1 MFKFRSATNFEALA
15 LPGTSARLFDVKKA
29 IVKAKKLDRVTN
41 QLEFDLS
48 VKNASTKEEYTD
60 DTMLLPRG
68 TRVIVQ
74 RLPAAKG
81 HGLLSRIARDDYN
94 GNNHV
99 AYGNKTAAKNGFYEF
114 TSREED
120 EEDEF
125 EDAAAD
131 EMAALKAVTDQAMY
145 NTTSTSRQTAKPW
158 TSTASTSATVPP
170 RGPPS
175 NNNFHTHNHKTRP
188 NADPELAKQERLL
201 QQQQQPKKR
210 PTGIPRT
217 FLNSTSSSTT
227 AENNDATKE
236 EESAL
241 SRLQPIGFQALMGG
255 KNSNNFNPNNTHD
268 LEYALKVT
276 STIIPDHLQ
285 CAICKSVAKQAMLL
299 PWDLEG
305 RTTCESCIR
314 DSLTQNGFVC
324 PLTHQMGVSPDEL
337 LPNHGLRKAAELF
350 IAQVRE
356 DMDTV
361 IQQQQKEQEE
371 QEQKIKKE
379 SEDNVLEEE
388 TSSILTKK
396 SNKKLKQEE
405 EVGIENDPFG
415 EDEFGGDVFDVV
427 EEEKPPVE
435 EVKEVEDTKV
445 EIPNIIVKEEPTID
459 DAPANI
465 PKSKD
470 EEAEVKNTNE
480 TVPQK
485 ISNFNNNNNNKFDS
499 FPKQQQQQQKQSRGP
514 PQGYMI
520 GPATT
525 HNENSNEHNSRRGGA
540 YSRGGGRNYMG
551 HRAGRGAG
559 SNRNRGGGRGYNNDN
574 SNNRFT
580 SESQQSKNHQHHRP
594 SVRTYSNSQQQH
606 QQDQWDGQK
615 HRSINGN
622 DKKNHSVVDNVNK
635 KRTHEESFDADNSK
649 DDRPHQRHF
658 NPRNNH
664 RGSNNHGQDSYT
676 RGDSYRRQPN
686 NNHANSFNQRG
697 SRGNGQDRF
706 RNHNFRGRGRNYGG
720 YRDGNDYS
728 RGRY

>member
-1 MFKFRSATNFEALA
+1 M
-15 LPGTSARLFDVKKA
+15 
-29 IVKAKKLDRVTN
+29 
-41 QLEFDLS
+41 EFDLS

-81 HGLLSRIARDDYN
+81 HGLLSRIARDDFN

-145 NTTSTSRQTAKPW
+145 NTTTSTSRQTTKPW
-158 TSTASTSATVPP
+158 TGTTGTSITVPP
-170 RGPPS
+170 RGPSS
-175 NNNFHTHNHKTRP
+175 NNNNKFHTHNHNKARP

-217 FLNSTSSSTT
+217 FLNSTSSNTTT
-227 AENNDATKE
+227 AENNDTTKE

-255 KNSNNFNPNNTHD
+255 KNSNNFNSNNTHD

-305 RTTCESCIR
+305 HTTCESCIR

-350 IAQVRE
+350 IAQVME

-361 IQQQQKEQEE
+361 IQQQQRELKEQEE
-371 QEQKIKKE
+371 KIKKDI
-379 SEDNVLEEE
+379 EDNVLEEE
-388 TSSILTKK
+388 TSSIVTKK
-396 SNKKLKQEE
+396 SNKKLKQDEE
-405 EVGIENDPFG
+405 LGKENDLNG
-415 EDEFGGDVFDVV
+415 EDEFGGDVFDVA
-427 EEEKPPVE
+427 EEEKPPE
-435 EVKEVEDTKV
+435 EVKEEVEDTKV
-445 EIPNIIVKEEPTID
+445 EIQKVIVKKEEPTID
-459 DAPANI
+459 DAPTNV
-465 PKSKD
+465 PKPKD
-470 EEAEVKNTNE
+470 EDTEVKNTNE

-485 ISNFNNNNNNKFDS
+485 IPNFNNNNNNKFDS
-499 FPKQQQQQQKQSRGP
+499 FPKQQQKQEKQSRGP

-525 HNENSNEHNSRRGGA
+525 NNENAHDNSNRRGGA
-540 YSRGGGRNYMG
+540 HSRGGGRNYMG
-551 HRAGRGAG
+551 NRAGRGGG
-559 SNRNRGGGRGYNNDN
+559 SNRNRGGAGRGHNNDN
-574 SNNRFT
+574 NNNRFT
-580 SESQQSKNHQHHRP
+580 SESQQSKNHHHHYRP
-594 SVRTYSNSQQQH
+594 TGRTYLNSQQQH
-606 QQDQWDGQK
+606 QQDQRVSQTNLQLFFHLSCFSREHFVFLSCAGRLYYIIAFFLEKIYNNISWF
-615 HRSINGN
+615 N
-622 DKKNHSVVDNVNK
+622 DELVY
-635 KRTHEESFDADNSK
+635 F
-649 DDRPHQRHF
+649 
-658 NPRNNH
+658 
-664 RGSNNHGQDSYT
+664 RGSIFLW
-676 RGDSYRRQPN
+676 RRTGLM
-686 NNHANSFNQRG
+686 NSQYVF
-697 SRGNGQDRF
+697 
-706 RNHNFRGRGRNYGG
+706 
-720 YRDGNDYS
+720 
-728 RGRY
+728 